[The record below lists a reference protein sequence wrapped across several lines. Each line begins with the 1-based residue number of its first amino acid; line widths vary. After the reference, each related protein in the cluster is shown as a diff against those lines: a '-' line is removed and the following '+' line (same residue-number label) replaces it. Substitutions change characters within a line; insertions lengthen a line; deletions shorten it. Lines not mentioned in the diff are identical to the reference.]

1 MKILN
6 LIYSQAPSAS
16 SQPAEKSVASLEKE
30 NKELK
35 QCKLVLCYFTLP
47 LETFKDF
54 ILPHET
60 INFG

>member
-1 MKILN
+1 MKSLN
-6 LIYSQAPSAS
+6 LIYSQAPTAS

-35 QCKLVLCYFTLP
+35 KCKLVLRYFTLP
-47 LETFKDF
+47 LKTYKDF

-60 INFG
+60 IDFV